1 MITSSGFVSSNDNG
15 DSYPDASVQLISI
28 SPLFQINRAV
38 KMCLMILMCLMA
50 VNLMGSL
57 SMKVF
62 VNVTSYMFYVADV
75 FVSKKMTSS
84 PWDCSSIVG
93 DVSFEGAV

>member
-1 MITSSGFVSSNDNG
+1 
-15 DSYPDASVQLISI
+15 
-28 SPLFQINRAV
+28 
-38 KMCLMILMCLMA
+38 MCLMILMCLMA

-75 FVSKKMTSS
+75 FVMTSS